1 MKKLILGIAI
11 LAIAM
16 MSFGQRQGGFR
27 NRFGGPAALLARD
40 DVKKDLALT
49 DDQNEKIAPIID
61 MQAQFPKMQ
70 AAMQA
75 AGLSFQDMGTDE
87 GQKKARPVFEKI
99 QADQRKEIDAV
110 LTPAQSKR
118 LDEINIQFN
127 GNRSANLPAVQKAL
141 GLSADQI
148 EKLSALSKAQQT
160 AMRGLRQKVGD
171 GEMTQEDMQAKITKN
186 DEIMDAEIAKILTEP
201 QKAKLKELGGK
212 KFDRK
217 DEN

>member
-217 DEN
+217 DDN